1 MDREE
6 LIEHAADLILN
17 RSGRLPMEVKSL
29 VPGLEFK
36 GILSTK
42 QWIDLTKILAPL
54 ATEVLIRIIEALEK
68 RKIEK

>member
-6 LIEHAADLILN
+6 LIEHAAHLILN

-29 VPGLEFK
+29 VPGL
-36 GILSTK
+36 STK
-42 QWIDLTKILAPL
+42 QWMELIKILAPL
-54 ATEVLIRIIEALEK
+54 ATEVLLRIIEALEK